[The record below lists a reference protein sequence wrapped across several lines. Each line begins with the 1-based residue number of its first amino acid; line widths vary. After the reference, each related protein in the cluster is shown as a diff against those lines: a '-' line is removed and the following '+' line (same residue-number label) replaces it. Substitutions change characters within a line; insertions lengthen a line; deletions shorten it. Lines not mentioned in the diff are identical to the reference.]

1 MSISSTDPLWADLI
15 NSDWRDYRGSGARE
29 DRISNDSWLREFL
42 DRAGWSGRLP
52 GTVNRTHLRDLRSLL
67 LRIVGTLIAE
77 NRIDTPD
84 LNALNTYLA
93 RSPEISNL
101 EQRDSGWH
109 LSQVAVKS
117 GFERVLA
124 AISFSF
130 ASILANGD
138 PARIKICANPDCGW
152 VIYDESHNRTRRWCD
167 LKECGNL
174 IRVRRF
180 RARRLREGHPTVS
193 PKKIKQS

>member
-1 MSISSTDPLWADLI
+1 MCISSKDPLWADLI

-29 DRISNDSWLREFL
+29 DRISNDSWLSTFL
-42 DRAGWSGRLP
+42 DHAGWSGQLP
-52 GTVNRTHLRDLRSLL
+52 GAANRTHLRNLRSLL
-67 LRIVGTLIAE
+67 QRIVGTLIAE
-77 NRIDTPD
+77 NRIHTSD
-84 LNALNTYLA
+84 LKALNTYLA
-93 RSPEISNL
+93 KSPVISNL
-101 EQRDSGWH
+101 EQVNSKWN
-109 LSQVAVKS
+109 LSQVAIKT
-117 GFERVLA
+117 GFENVLA

-130 ASILANGD
+130 ASMLANGD

-180 RARRLREGHPTVS
+180 RARRLREGNQAVAR
-193 PKKIKQS
+193 

>member
-29 DRISNDSWLREFL
+29 DRIFNDSWLSAFL

-52 GTVNRTHLRDLRSLL
+52 GAVNRTHLRDLRSLL
-67 LRIVGTLIAE
+67 RRIVDTLIAE
-77 NRIDTPD
+77 NRIQTSDLKA
-84 LNALNTYLA
+84 LNAYMA
-93 RSPEISNL
+93 GSPEISNL
-101 EQRDSGWH
+101 EQAGSKWR
-109 LSQVAVKS
+109 LSRVAVKS

-130 ASILANGD
+130 ASMIANGD

-152 VIYDESHNRTRRWCD
+152 VIYDESRNRTRRWCD

-180 RARRLREGHPTVS
+180 RARRLH
-193 PKKIKQS
+193 